1 MLTLNGVTA
10 QGNTDGTGT
19 ADNSGT
25 ITLENTLT
33 LAGTGFT
40 LLLDDTGTVSL
51 NGATITGSNT
61 GETLENNANTISG
74 AGQIGNGNGDLTLQN
89 DAGGQITAQGGAL
102 TIDSGVIN
110 NGTMTAESGATLNLN
125 GTVSGSGSTVVDA
138 GGTVVVGGLDQQAA
152 TFEGIGTLKITATG
166 DLTGAIDGLV
176 QGDII
181 DFAGNTTI
189 TSTSISGSTL
199 TVNES
204 SGGPLTYTIG
214 GATSGEYFAVQSDGN
229 SGIELVL
236 DPATATVAV
245 SVVGNDAVQAGQILV
260 AQAAINGDA
269 ADQAA
274 SVNYQWEFSD
284 NGGLTWS
291 APVASTTTGQ
301 FNGVLSGFYQLTQAE
316 EGDLVRAVAS
326 FTGDTGQVTTG
337 TSAATGAVAD
347 ITPILTVPFSY
358 DVDNFTVVDGSATF
372 DDTFSSGPPPV
383 GGLFGTKLAAFATS
397 AGGGGSIW
405 TEVNGMAV
413 MSSSGAAPNGINN
426 SVQALLI
433 TNTDPEG
440 TGTGESNSGL
450 KENATFTVS
459 ATFQL
464 IVPAPGTGYGIDL
477 TNGVPGSGATEEVQL
492 QVELDAI
499 GGRHR

>member
-1 MLTLNGVTA
+1 M
-10 QGNTDGTGT
+10 
-19 ADNSGT
+19 
-25 ITLENTLT
+25 
-33 LAGTGFT
+33 
-40 LLLDDTGTVSL
+40 
-51 NGATITGSNT
+51 
-61 GETLENNANTISG
+61 
-74 AGQIGNGNGDLTLQN
+74 
-89 DAGGQITAQGGAL
+89 
-102 TIDSGVIN
+102 
-110 NGTMTAESGATLNLN
+110 
-125 GTVSGSGSTVVDA
+125 
-138 GGTVVVGGLDQQAA
+138 
-152 TFEGIGTLKITATG
+152 
-166 DLTGAIDGLV
+166 

-181 DFAGNTTI
+181 DFTDNTSI

-199 TVNES
+199 TVDES

-214 GATSGEYFAVQSDGN
+214 GAIAGDYFAIQSDGDN
-229 SGIELVL
+229 GTELVL

-245 SVVGNDAVQAGQILV
+245 SVVGDDAVQAGQILV
-260 AQAAINGDA
+260 AQATINGDA

-274 SVNYQWEFSD
+274 SVTYQWEFSD

-326 FTGDTGQVTTG
+326 FTGDTGQVTTE

-347 ITPILTVPFSY
+347 ITAILTVPFSY
-358 DVDNFTVVDGSATF
+358 DVDSFTVVDGSATF
-372 DDTFSSGPPPV
+372 DDTFSNGPPPV

-397 AGGGGSIW
+397 AGGGGSSW
-405 TEVNGMAV
+405 TEVDGMAV

-440 TGTGESNSGL
+440 TGAGESNSGL
-450 KENATFTVS
+450 KENATFTVG

-464 IVPAPGTGYGIDL
+464 VVPAPGTGYGIDL

-492 QVELDAI
+492 QVELDTIGGCYRQSPAI
-499 GGRHR
+499 GSSDRYV